1 MNTRTVHVSTPD
13 GTALA
18 TDVCLPDGAR
28 PHPAVVIRTPYG
40 RGAHRAELRGWA
52 AHGFAALAQDVRGRH
67 GSAGEWHPYGGHEET
82 DGAATVAWVRA
93 QAWSNGEVVAAGASY
108 AAHCALVT
116 ALAAPDESLR
126 DGAPGGRPTGPP
138 GALREGAPDA
148 VIAAVPALGLTET
161 AREPGGPERLW
172 ARAGWWAAH
181 GDRRDSDPG
190 ALARAL
196 ANDSRLLEHL
206 PIARLAERLAEG
218 LGRELPSWSRLWAD
232 RGRGRLVALGSAARI
247 PLLAVGG
254 TRDPFADDTVALWQ
268 GWGGPSRLLLGPW
281 GHRLTADPA
290 APSRARINLGALYVR
305 WARAALAGHLEPTRH
320 GVIALGGSGRW
331 HSTET
336 GEGPEGS
343 ERPGVNRR
351 PTASAGGDPPPSPG
365 NHHRLHADSAP
376 APTLAPTPTP
386 TRTPAPAPTP
396 ALIPTAAA
404 GPDRTVAWA
413 FGAPTGLRL
422 LHGAEFSADPDRPVR
437 SDDLAVPAGGDRADR
452 CLLLSPPLPRPLDLA
467 GTAVARINV
476 TADTPCADWVVRL
489 TALDPSGRAD
499 PLALGIVRRT
509 GPPGEPADVTVPL
522 GTLGRR
528 LPAGTRLRAEIAG
541 HHFPA
546 HARNPHTGEDPVT
559 ATRLAPS
566 RRTVNPRGSAL
577 HLPVV
582 ARRRYVEP
590 VPEICR

>member
-1 MNTRTVHVSTPD
+1 MNTRTVYVPTAD

-18 TDVCLPDGAR
+18 TDVRLPDETR
-28 PHPAVVIRTPYG
+28 PVPAVLIRTPYG
-40 RGAHRAELRGWA
+40 REAHRAELRGWA

-67 GSAGEWHPYGGHEET
+67 GSPGEWHPYRDHEET

-93 QAWSNGEVVAAGASY
+93 QAWSNGEVVAVGASY
-108 AAHCALVT
+108 AAYCALVT
-116 ALAAPDESLR
+116 ALAAPEAACDAGPEADLDDFHRDGATDNLRR
-126 DGAPGGRPTGPP
+126 DGAPGDLHGDDGV
-138 GALREGAPDA
+138 PDA

-181 GDRRDSDPG
+181 GDRRDSDPD

-196 ANDSRLLEHL
+196 ADDPRLLEHL
-206 PIARLAERLAEG
+206 PVARLAERLAVS
-218 LGRELPSWSRLWAD
+218 LGRELPSWPGLWAD
-232 RGRGRLVALGSAARI
+232 RARGRLVALGSTARL

-254 TRDPFADDTVALWQ
+254 TRDPFAEDTVALWR

-290 APSRARINLGALYVR
+290 APARARVNLGALYVQ
-305 WARAALAGHLEPTRH
+305 WARAALAGRLEPTRH
-320 GVIALGGSGRW
+320 GAIALGDSGRW
-331 HSTET
+331 HSTRLRST
-336 GEGPEGS
+336 PRPASTQDATPQDATAQEGTEWWPEAES
-343 ERPGVNRR
+343 RW
-351 PTASAGGDPPPSPG
+351 SF
-365 NHHRLHADSAP
+365 DS
-376 APTLAPTPTP
+376 
-386 TRTPAPAPTP
+386 
-396 ALIPTAAA
+396 
-404 GPDRTVAWA
+404 
-413 FGAPTGLRL
+413 PTGLRL
-422 LHGAEFSADPDRPVR
+422 LHGAEFNADPDRPVR
-437 SDDLAVPAGGDRADR
+437 SDDLAVRAEGDRADR

-467 GTAVARINV
+467 GAAVARINV
-476 TADTPCADWVVRL
+476 TADTPCADWAVRL
-489 TALDPSGRAD
+489 TALDPTGRAD
-499 PLALGIVRRT
+499 PLAFGIVRRT
-509 GPPGEPADVTVPL
+509 GPPGEAADISVPL

-590 VPEICR
+590 APEICR

>member
-1 MNTRTVHVSTPD
+1 MNTRTVYVPTPD
-13 GTALA
+13 GIALA
-18 TDVCLPDGAR
+18 TDVCLPDGPGPR
-28 PHPAVVIRTPYG
+28 PAVVIRTPYG
-40 RGAHRAELRGWA
+40 RDAHRAELRGWA

-67 GSAGEWHPYGGHEET
+67 GSPGEWHPYWGHERA
-82 DGAATVAWVRA
+82 DGTAAVAWVRA

-116 ALAAPDESLR
+116 ALAAPAEALRDGIPDDAHR
-126 DGAPGGRPTGPP
+126 DGAPD
-138 GALREGAPDA
+138 AVLRDGVPDA

-181 GDRRDSDPG
+181 GDRRDSDPD
-190 ALARAL
+190 ALTRAL
-196 ANDSRLLEHL
+196 ADDPGLLEHL

-218 LGRELPSWSRLWAD
+218 LGRELPSWPRLWAD
-232 RGRGRLVALGSAARI
+232 RGRGRLVELGAAART

-254 TRDPFADDTVALWQ
+254 TRDPFAEDTVALWH
-268 GWGGPSRLLLGPW
+268 GWGGPARLLLGPW

-290 APSRARINLGALYVR
+290 APSRARVNLGALYVR
-305 WARAALAGHLEPTRH
+305 WARAALADRLDPTRH
-320 GVIALGGSGRW
+320 GVIALGDSGRW
-331 HSTET
+331 HST
-336 GEGPEGS
+336 
-343 ERPGVNRR
+343 RVR
-351 PTASAGGDPPPSPG
+351 
-365 NHHRLHADSAP
+365 SAP
-376 APTLAPTPTP
+376 RSA
-386 TRTPAPAPTP
+386 
-396 ALIPTAAA
+396 ITAAA
-404 GPDRTVAWA
+404 TPPGGSGSEGPDVERARTVAWP
-413 FGAPTGLRL
+413 FGSPTGLRL
-422 LHGAEFSADPDRPVR
+422 LHGAEFSADPDHPVR
-437 SDDLAVPAGGDRADR
+437 SDDLAVPADGDRADR

-467 GTAVARINV
+467 GAAVARINV
-476 TADTPCADWVVRL
+476 TADTPCADWAVRL

-499 PLALGIVRRT
+499 PLAFGIVRRT
-509 GPPGEPADVTVPL
+509 GPPGEAADITVPL

>member
-1 MNTRTVHVSTPD
+1 MTTRTVHVPTPD

-18 TDVCLPDGAR
+18 TDVCLPDGTR
-28 PHPAVVIRTPYG
+28 PVPAVLIRTPYG
-40 RGAHRAELRGWA
+40 RDAHRAELRGWA

-67 GSAGEWHPYGGHEET
+67 GSPGEWHPYRGHET
-82 DGAATVAWVRA
+82 VDGAATVAWMRA
-93 QAWSNGEVVAAGASY
+93 QEWSNGEVVVAGASY
-108 AAHCALVT
+108 AAYCALAT
-116 ALAAPDESLR
+116 ALASRDTVGDAACGAGPGADLDDLHR
-126 DGAPGGRPTGPP
+126 DGV
-138 GALREGAPDA
+138 PDA
-148 VIAAVPALGLTET
+148 VIAAVPALGLAET

-181 GDRRDSDPG
+181 GDRRDSDPD

-196 ANDSRLLEHL
+196 ADDPRLLEHL
-206 PIARLAERLAEG
+206 PVARLAERLAEG
-218 LGRELPSWSRLWAD
+218 LGRELPSWPRLWAD
-232 RGRGRLVALGSAARI
+232 RGRGRLVALGPTARL

-254 TRDPFADDTVALWQ
+254 TRDPFAEDTVALWR

-290 APSRARINLGALYVR
+290 APPRARVNLGALYVR
-305 WARAALAGHLEPTRH
+305 WARAALAGRLEPTRH
-320 GVIALGGSGRW
+320 GVIALGDSGRW
-331 HSTET
+331 HST
-336 GEGPEGS
+336 
-343 ERPGVNRR
+343 PG
-351 PTASAGGDPPPSPG
+351 AAI
-365 NHHRLHADSAP
+365 
-376 APTLAPTPTP
+376 TPDATP
-386 TRTPAPAPTP
+386 
-396 ALIPTAAA
+396 
-404 GPDRTVAWA
+404 PDRPETECRWP
-413 FGAPTGLRL
+413 FGSPTGLRL
-422 LHGAEFSADPDRPVR
+422 LHGAEFSADPGRPVR
-437 SDDLAVPAGGDRADR
+437 SDDLAVPADGDRADR

-467 GTAVARINV
+467 GAAVARINV
-476 TADTPCADWVVRL
+476 TADTPSADWAVRL
-489 TALDPSGRAD
+489 TALDPSGHAD
-499 PLALGIVRRT
+499 PLAFGIVRRT
-509 GPPGEPADVTVPL
+509 GPPGEAADITVPL

-590 VPEICR
+590 APEICR

>member
-1 MNTRTVHVSTPD
+1 MNTRTVYVPTPD

-28 PHPAVVIRTPYG
+28 PRPAVLIRTPYG
-40 RGAHRAELRGWA
+40 RDAHRAELRGWA

-67 GSAGEWHPYGGHEET
+67 GSPGEWHPYRSHEKA

-93 QAWSNGEVVAAGASY
+93 QSWSNGEVVAVGASY
-108 AAHCALVT
+108 AAYCALVT
-116 ALAAPDESLR
+116 ALDASDAASDTARDAASDAARDAAYR
-126 DGAPGGRPTGPP
+126 DGV
-138 GALREGAPDA
+138 PDA
-148 VIAAVPALGLTET
+148 VIAAVPALGLAET

-181 GDRRDSDPG
+181 GDRRDSDPD
-190 ALARAL
+190 ALDRAL
-196 ANDSRLLEHL
+196 VDDPRLLEHL
-206 PIARLAERLAEG
+206 PVACLADRLTAL
-218 LGRELPSWSRLWAD
+218 LGRELPSWPRLWAD
-232 RGRGRLVALGSAARI
+232 RERGRLVELGSTARL

-254 TRDPFADDTVALWQ
+254 TRDPFAADTVALWH
-268 GWGGPSRLLLGPW
+268 GWGGPARLVLGPW

-290 APSRARINLGALYVR
+290 APPRARVNLGSLYVR
-305 WARAALAGHLEPTRH
+305 WARGALAGNLKPTRH
-320 GVIALGGSGRW
+320 GIIALGDSGRW
-331 HSTET
+331 HSTRV
-336 GEGPEGS
+336 PESPADPAGAARSARS
-343 ERPGVNRR
+343 EDPAEAAG
-351 PTASAGGDPPPSPG
+351 SAGSDAGCRWPF
-365 NHHRLHADSAP
+365 DSS
-376 APTLAPTPTP
+376 
-386 TRTPAPAPTP
+386 
-396 ALIPTAAA
+396 
-404 GPDRTVAWA
+404 
-413 FGAPTGLRL
+413 TGLRL

-437 SDDLAVPAGGDRADR
+437 SDDLAVPADGDRADR

-467 GTAVARINV
+467 GAAVARITA
-476 TADTPCADWVVRL
+476 TADTPSADWAVRL

-499 PLALGIVRRT
+499 PLAFGIVRRT
-509 GPPGEPADVTVPL
+509 GPPGEAADITVPL

-559 ATRLAPS
+559 ATRLVPS

>member
-1 MNTRTVHVSTPD
+1 MNPRTLYVPTPD

-18 TDVCLPDGAR
+18 TDVCLPDGTG
-28 PHPAVVIRTPYG
+28 PLPAVLMRTPYG
-40 RGAHRAELRGWA
+40 REAHRAELRGWA

-67 GSAGEWHPYGGHEET
+67 GSPGEWHPYRDHEET

-93 QAWSNGEVVAAGASY
+93 QAWSNGEVVAVGASY
-108 AAHCALVT
+108 AAYCALVT
-116 ALAAPDESLR
+116 VLAAPQAACDTGPDTDPGDHHCDGAPDVRHGEGAPDVRHRDGVPGAFLR
-126 DGAPGGRPTGPP
+126 DGV
-138 GALREGAPDA
+138 PDA

-181 GDRRDSDPG
+181 GDRRDSDPD
-190 ALARAL
+190 ALGRAL
-196 ANDSRLLEHL
+196 ADDPRLLEHL
-206 PIARLAERLAEG
+206 PVARLADRLAAS
-218 LGRELPSWSRLWAD
+218 LGRELPSWSGLWAD
-232 RGRGRLVALGSAARI
+232 RTRGRLVVLGSSARL

-254 TRDPFADDTVALWQ
+254 TRDPFAEDTVALWR

-290 APSRARINLGALYVR
+290 APARTRVNLGALYVR
-305 WARAALAGHLEPTRH
+305 WARAALAGRLEPTRH
-320 GVIALGGSGRW
+320 GVIALGDSGRW
-331 HSTET
+331 HGTRPRSTPNPAST
-336 GEGPEGS
+336 QAATPQDSSPQEGAERRVGADRPEAES
-343 ERPGVNRR
+343 RW
-351 PTASAGGDPPPSPG
+351 SFD
-365 NHHRLHADSAP
+365 
-376 APTLAPTPTP
+376 
-386 TRTPAPAPTP
+386 
-396 ALIPTAAA
+396 
-404 GPDRTVAWA
+404 
-413 FGAPTGLRL
+413 APTGLHL
-422 LHGAEFSADPDRPVR
+422 LHGAEFNADPDRPVR
-437 SDDLAVPAGGDRADR
+437 SDDLTVPADGEHADR

-467 GTAVARINV
+467 GAAYARINV
-476 TADTPCADWVVRL
+476 TADTPCADWAVRL
-489 TALDPSGRAD
+489 TALDPNGRAD
-499 PLALGIVRRT
+499 PLAFGIVRRT
-509 GPPGEPADVTVPL
+509 GPPGEAADISVPL

-566 RRTVNPRGSAL
+566 RRTVDPRGSAL

-590 VPEICR
+590 APEICR

>member
-1 MNTRTVHVSTPD
+1 MNTRTVYVPTPD

-18 TDVCLPDGAR
+18 TDVCLPEGTR
-28 PHPAVVIRTPYG
+28 PLPAVAIRTPYG
-40 RGAHRAELRGWA
+40 REAHRAELRGWA

-67 GSAGEWHPYGGHEET
+67 GSPGEWHPYRDHERT

-93 QAWSNGEVVAAGASY
+93 QAWSNGEVVAVGASY
-108 AAHCALVT
+108 AAYCALVT
-116 ALAAPDESLR
+116 ALAAPGAACDAGPDADPGYFHH
-126 DGAPGGRPTGPP
+126 DGV
-138 GALREGAPDA
+138 PDA

-181 GDRRDSDPG
+181 GDRRDSDPD

-196 ANDSRLLEHL
+196 ADDPRLLEHL
-206 PIARLAERLAEG
+206 PVARLAERLAAS
-218 LGRELPSWSRLWAD
+218 LGRELPSWPGLWAD
-232 RGRGRLVALGSAARI
+232 RARGRLVALGSTARL

-254 TRDPFADDTVALWQ
+254 TRDPFAEDTVALWR

-290 APSRARINLGALYVR
+290 APARARVNLGALYVR
-305 WARAALAGHLEPTRH
+305 WARAALAGRLEPTRH
-320 GVIALGGSGRW
+320 GAIALGDSGRW
-331 HSTET
+331 HSARLRSTPRPAST
-336 GEGPEGS
+336 QDATAQDATPQDATAQGGAAWWAGADRPEAES
-343 ERPGVNRR
+343 RW
-351 PTASAGGDPPPSPG
+351 SF
-365 NHHRLHADSAP
+365 DS
-376 APTLAPTPTP
+376 
-386 TRTPAPAPTP
+386 
-396 ALIPTAAA
+396 
-404 GPDRTVAWA
+404 
-413 FGAPTGLRL
+413 PTGLRL
-422 LHGAEFSADPDRPVR
+422 LHGAEFNADPDRPVR
-437 SDDLAVPAGGDRADR
+437 SDDLAVPADGERADR

-467 GTAVARINV
+467 GAAVARINV
-476 TADTPCADWVVRL
+476 TADTPCADWAVRL
-489 TALDPSGRAD
+489 TALDPTGRAD
-499 PLALGIVRRT
+499 PLAFGIVRRT
-509 GPPGEPADVTVPL
+509 GPPGEAADISVPL

-590 VPEICR
+590 APEICR

>member
-1 MNTRTVHVSTPD
+1 MNTRTVYVPTPD

-28 PHPAVVIRTPYG
+28 LRPAAVIRTPYG

-67 GSAGEWHPYGGHEET
+67 GSPGEWHPYLGHEKT

-93 QAWSNGEVVAAGASY
+93 QAWSNGEVVAVGASY
-108 AAHCALVT
+108 AAYCALVI
-116 ALAAPDESLR
+116 ALDGPDTDGDRAPEADSVRLGGAPD
-126 DGAPGGRPTGPP
+126 GV
-138 GALREGAPDA
+138 PDA
-148 VIAAVPALGLTET
+148 VIAAVPALGLAET

-181 GDRRDSDPG
+181 GDRRDSDPD
-190 ALARAL
+190 ALERAL
-196 ANDSRLLEHL
+196 ADDPRLLEHL
-206 PIARLAERLAEG
+206 PVARLAERLTMG
-218 LGRELPSWSRLWAD
+218 LGRELPSWPMLWAH
-232 RGRGRLVALGSAARI
+232 RERGRLLALGSTARL

-254 TRDPFADDTVALWQ
+254 TRDPFAEDTAALWH
-268 GWGGPSRLLLGPW
+268 GWGGPARLLLGPW

-290 APSRARINLGALYVR
+290 APPRARVNLGALYVR
-305 WARAALAGHLEPTRH
+305 WARAALAGSLEPARR
-320 GVIALGGSGRW
+320 GVIALGDSGRW
-331 HSTET
+331 HSTGT
-336 GEGPEGS
+336 PEASTWPEEPWPTGS
-343 ERPGVNRR
+343 EAECR
-351 PTASAGGDPPPSPG
+351 
-365 NHHRLHADSAP
+365 
-376 APTLAPTPTP
+376 
-386 TRTPAPAPTP
+386 
-396 ALIPTAAA
+396 
-404 GPDRTVAWA
+404 WA
-413 FGAPTGLRL
+413 FDSSTGLRL

-437 SDDLAVPAGGDRADR
+437 SDDLAVPVGGDRADR

-467 GTAVARINV
+467 GAAVARINA
-476 TADTPCADWVVRL
+476 TADTSCADWAVRL
-489 TALDPSGRAD
+489 TALAPSGRAD
-499 PLALGIVRRT
+499 PLAFGIVRRT
-509 GPPGEPADVTVPL
+509 GPPGEAAYITVPL

-559 ATRLAPS
+559 ATRLVPS

>member
-1 MNTRTVHVSTPD
+1 MNTRTVYVPTPD

-18 TDVCLPDGAR
+18 TDVCLPDGHR
-28 PHPAVVIRTPYG
+28 PGPAVLIRTPYG
-40 RGAHRAELRGWA
+40 REAHRAELRGWA

-67 GSAGEWHPYGGHEET
+67 GSPGEWHPYRDHERT

-93 QAWSNGEVVAAGASY
+93 QAWSNGEVVAVGASY
-108 AAHCALVT
+108 AAYCALVT
-116 ALAAPDESLR
+116 ALAAPEAACDPGPDADSDDNHRDADPDASHPEADPDNSHPEADPDNSHR
-126 DGAPGGRPTGPP
+126 DGVPGDFHRGGV
-138 GALREGAPDA
+138 PDA

-161 AREPGGPERLW
+161 AREPTGPERLW

-181 GDRRDSDPG
+181 GDRRDSDPD

-196 ANDSRLLEHL
+196 ADDPRLLEHL
-206 PIARLAERLAEG
+206 PVARLAERLAAS
-218 LGRELPSWSRLWAD
+218 LGRELPSWPELWAD
-232 RGRGRLVALGSAARI
+232 RARGRLVALGSTARL

-254 TRDPFADDTVALWQ
+254 TRDPFAEDTVALWR

-290 APSRARINLGALYVR
+290 APARARVNLGALYVR
-305 WARAALAGHLEPTRH
+305 WARAALAGRLEPTRH
-320 GVIALGGSGRW
+320 GAIALGDSGRW
-331 HSTET
+331 HSTRGRNT
-336 GEGPEGS
+336 PRPASTPDATARMGS
-343 ERPGVNRR
+343 EWRAGADRPEAESRW
-351 PTASAGGDPPPSPG
+351 S
-365 NHHRLHADSAP
+365 
-376 APTLAPTPTP
+376 
-386 TRTPAPAPTP
+386 
-396 ALIPTAAA
+396 
-404 GPDRTVAWA
+404 
-413 FGAPTGLRL
+413 FGSPTGLRL
-422 LHGAEFSADPDRPVR
+422 LHGAEFNADPDCPVR
-437 SDDLAVPAGGDRADR
+437 SDDLAVPADGERADR

-467 GTAVARINV
+467 GAAVARINV
-476 TADTPCADWVVRL
+476 TADTPCADWAVRL
-489 TALDPSGRAD
+489 TALDPTGRAD
-499 PLALGIVRRT
+499 PLAFGIVRRT
-509 GPPGEPADVTVPL
+509 GPPGEAADISVPL

-590 VPEICR
+590 APEICR

>member
-1 MNTRTVHVSTPD
+1 MNTRTVYVPTAD

-18 TDVCLPDGAR
+18 TDVHLPDGTR
-28 PHPAVVIRTPYG
+28 PVPAVLIRTPYG
-40 RGAHRAELRGWA
+40 REAHRAELRGWA

-67 GSAGEWHPYGGHEET
+67 GSPGEWHPYRDHEET

-93 QAWSNGEVVAAGASY
+93 QAWSNGEVVAVGASY
-108 AAHCALVT
+108 AAYCALVT
-116 ALAAPDESLR
+116 ALATPEAACDAGPEADLYDFHRDGATDNLRR
-126 DGAPGGRPTGPP
+126 DGAPGDLHGDDGV
-138 GALREGAPDA
+138 PDA

-181 GDRRDSDPG
+181 GDRRDSDPD

-196 ANDSRLLEHL
+196 ADDPRLLEHL
-206 PIARLAERLAEG
+206 PVARLAERLAVS
-218 LGRELPSWSRLWAD
+218 LGRELPSWPGLWAD
-232 RGRGRLVALGSAARI
+232 RARGRLVALGSSARL

-254 TRDPFADDTVALWQ
+254 TRDPFAEDTVALWR

-290 APSRARINLGALYVR
+290 APARARVNLGALYVQ
-305 WARAALAGHLEPTRH
+305 WARAALAGRLEPTRH
-320 GVIALGGSGRW
+320 GAIALGDSGRW
-331 HSTET
+331 HST
-336 GEGPEGS
+336 
-343 ERPGVNRR
+343 
-351 PTASAGGDPPPSPG
+351 
-365 NHHRLHADSAP
+365 RLRSAP
-376 APTLAPTPTP
+376 RPASTQDATPQD
-386 TRTPAPAPTP
+386 A
-396 ALIPTAAA
+396 TAQEGMEWWPEAESRWSF
-404 GPDRTVAWA
+404 DS
-413 FGAPTGLRL
+413 PTGLRL
-422 LHGAEFSADPDRPVR
+422 LHGAEFNADPDRPVR
-437 SDDLAVPAGGDRADR
+437 SDDLAVPAEGERADR

-467 GTAVARINV
+467 GAAVARINV
-476 TADTPCADWVVRL
+476 TADTPCADWAVRL
-489 TALDPSGRAD
+489 TALDPTGRAD
-499 PLALGIVRRT
+499 PLAFGIVRRD
-509 GPPGEPADVTVPL
+509 GPPGEAADISVPL

-590 VPEICR
+590 APEICR

>member
-1 MNTRTVHVSTPD
+1 MNTRAVYVPTPD

-18 TDVCLPDGAR
+18 TDVCLPDAPR
-28 PHPAVVIRTPYG
+28 PLPAVVIRTPYG
-40 RGAHRAELRGWA
+40 REAHRAELRGWA
-52 AHGFAALAQDVRGRH
+52 SHGFAALAQDVRGRH
-67 GSAGEWHPYGGHEET
+67 GSPGEWHPYRDHERA
-82 DGAATVAWVRA
+82 DGAATVAWMRA
-93 QAWSNGEVVAAGASY
+93 QAWSNGEVVAVGASY
-108 AAHCALVT
+108 AAYCALVT
-116 ALAAPDESLR
+116 ALAAPEAACDAGPDADPGDVHR
-126 DGAPGGRPTGPP
+126 DGTPDN
-138 GALREGAPDA
+138 LRRDGVPDA

-181 GDRRDSDPG
+181 GDRRDSDPD

-196 ANDSRLLEHL
+196 ADDPRLLEHL
-206 PIARLAERLAEG
+206 PVARLAERLAES
-218 LGRELPSWSRLWAD
+218 LGRELPSWPGLWAD
-232 RGRGRLVALGSAARI
+232 RARGRLVALGSTARL

-254 TRDPFADDTVALWQ
+254 TRDPFAEDTVALWR

-290 APSRARINLGALYVR
+290 APTRARVNLGALYVR
-305 WARAALAGHLEPTRH
+305 WARAALAGRLEPTRH
-320 GVIALGGSGRW
+320 GAIALGDSGRW
-331 HSTET
+331 HSTRLRST
-336 GEGPEGS
+336 PRPASTQDATAQDATAQEGPEWRAGVD
-343 ERPGVNRR
+343 RPE
-351 PTASAGGDPPPSPG
+351 AEWSWSF
-365 NHHRLHADSAP
+365 DS
-376 APTLAPTPTP
+376 
-386 TRTPAPAPTP
+386 
-396 ALIPTAAA
+396 
-404 GPDRTVAWA
+404 
-413 FGAPTGLRL
+413 PTGLRL
-422 LHGAEFSADPDRPVR
+422 LHGAEFNADPDRPVR
-437 SDDLAVPAGGDRADR
+437 SDDLAVPADGERADR

-467 GTAVARINV
+467 GAAVARINV

-489 TALDPSGRAD
+489 TALDPTGRAD
-499 PLALGIVRRT
+499 PLAFGIVRRT
-509 GPPGEPADVTVPL
+509 GPPGEAADISVPL

-590 VPEICR
+590 APEICR

>member
-1 MNTRTVHVSTPD
+1 MNTRTVYVPTPD
-13 GTALA
+13 STALA
-18 TDVCLPDGAR
+18 TDVCLPDALR
-28 PHPAVVIRTPYG
+28 PLPAVVIRTPYG
-40 RGAHRAELRGWA
+40 REAHRAELRGWA

-67 GSAGEWHPYGGHEET
+67 GSPGEWHPYRHHERA

-93 QAWSNGEVVAAGASY
+93 QAWSNGEVVAVGASY
-108 AAHCALVT
+108 AAYCALVT
-116 ALAAPDESLR
+116 ALAAPEAACDAGPEADLDDFHRDGVPDNLGR
-126 DGAPGGRPTGPP
+126 DGAPDKLHHGGVP
-138 GALREGAPDA
+138 GNFHRDGVPDA

-181 GDRRDSDPG
+181 GDRRDSDPD

-196 ANDSRLLEHL
+196 ADDPRLLEHL
-206 PIARLAERLAEG
+206 PVARLAERLAPS
-218 LGRELPSWSRLWAD
+218 LGRELPSWSGLWAD
-232 RGRGRLVALGSAARI
+232 RARGRLVALGSTARL

-254 TRDPFADDTVALWQ
+254 TRDPFAEDTVALWR

-290 APSRARINLGALYVR
+290 APARAHVNLGALYVR
-305 WARAALAGHLEPTRH
+305 WARAALAGRLEPTRH
-320 GVIALGGSGRW
+320 GVIALGDSGRW
-331 HSTET
+331 RSTRVRST
-336 GEGPEGS
+336 LRPASTPDASPQDATAQEGAAW
-343 ERPGVNRR
+343 R
-351 PTASAGGDPPPSPG
+351 AGAD
-365 NHHRLHADSAP
+365 RLEAESRWSFDS
-376 APTLAPTPTP
+376 
-386 TRTPAPAPTP
+386 
-396 ALIPTAAA
+396 
-404 GPDRTVAWA
+404 
-413 FGAPTGLRL
+413 PTGLRL
-422 LHGAEFSADPDRPVR
+422 LHGAEFNADPDRPVR
-437 SDDLAVPAGGDRADR
+437 SDDLSVPADGEHADR

-467 GTAVARINV
+467 GAAVARINV
-476 TADTPCADWVVRL
+476 TADTPCADWAVRL
-489 TALDPSGRAD
+489 TALDPAGRAD
-499 PLALGIVRRT
+499 PLAFGIVRRT
-509 GPPGEPADVTVPL
+509 GPPGEAADISVPL

-590 VPEICR
+590 APEICR

>member
-1 MNTRTVHVSTPD
+1 MNTRTVYVPTAD

-18 TDVCLPDGAR
+18 TDVRLPDGTR
-28 PHPAVVIRTPYG
+28 PVPAVLIRTPYG
-40 RGAHRAELRGWA
+40 REAHRAELRGWA

-67 GSAGEWHPYGGHEET
+67 GSPGEWHPYRDHEET

-93 QAWSNGEVVAAGASY
+93 QAWSNGEVVAVGASY
-108 AAHCALVT
+108 AAYCALVT
-116 ALAAPDESLR
+116 ALAAPEAACDAGPEADLDDFHR
-126 DGAPGGRPTGPP
+126 DGAPGDLHGDDGV
-138 GALREGAPDA
+138 PDA

-181 GDRRDSDPG
+181 GDRRDSDPD

-196 ANDSRLLEHL
+196 ADDPRLLEHL
-206 PIARLAERLAEG
+206 PVARLAERLAVS
-218 LGRELPSWSRLWAD
+218 LGRELPSWPGLWAD
-232 RGRGRLVALGSAARI
+232 RARGRLVALGSTARL

-254 TRDPFADDTVALWQ
+254 TRDPFAEDTVALWR

-290 APSRARINLGALYVR
+290 APARARVNLGALYVR
-305 WARAALAGHLEPTRH
+305 WARAALAGRLEPTRH
-320 GVIALGGSGRW
+320 GAIALGDSGRW
-331 HSTET
+331 HST
-336 GEGPEGS
+336 
-343 ERPGVNRR
+343 
-351 PTASAGGDPPPSPG
+351 
-365 NHHRLHADSAP
+365 RLRSAP
-376 APTLAPTPTP
+376 RPASTQDATPQD
-386 TRTPAPAPTP
+386 A
-396 ALIPTAAA
+396 TAQEGTEWQAWA
-404 GPDRTVAWA
+404 DRTEAESRWS
-413 FGAPTGLRL
+413 FDSPTGLRL
-422 LHGAEFSADPDRPVR
+422 LRGAEFNADPDRPVR
-437 SDDLAVPAGGDRADR
+437 SDDLAVPAEGERADR

-467 GTAVARINV
+467 GAAVARINV
-476 TADTPCADWVVRL
+476 TADTPCADWAVRL
-489 TALDPSGRAD
+489 TALDPTGRAD
-499 PLALGIVRRT
+499 PLAFGIVRRT
-509 GPPGEPADVTVPL
+509 GPPGVAADISVPL

-590 VPEICR
+590 APEICR